1 VFIEKPMVTRMDQF
15 AQVLQLMAEQ
25 PTQPLVTLGLNRR
38 YSPLVDTLRKS
49 LRSPVDFVE
58 YVIAQPFVPPDHWTL
73 DPVDGGGRLI
83 TEGEHFIDLCNLLI
97 GKRPVSVTARALGKL
112 PDDIRTL
119 CNFAVTLHYDGA
131 AATIMFDECGAPGFP
146 RERLSVFTRGQVA
159 ILDDFAKLTEFGSG
173 KKSRGTGLHKSM
185 GHAEELEQ
193 FVRAVQGQPN
203 ELLTWDDASLATT
216 CMFAAQE
223 SIRLGAEIDLDQF
236 RQSLL
241 AAAEETEETEE
252 VAPEGADSAIS

>member
-1 VFIEKPMVTRMDQF
+1 
-15 AQVLQLMAEQ
+15 
-25 PTQPLVTLGLNRR
+25 
-38 YSPLVDTLRKS
+38 
-49 LRSPVDFVE
+49 
-58 YVIAQPFVPPDHWTL
+58 VIAQPFVPPDHWTL

-97 GKRPVSVTARALGKL
+97 GKRPASVTARALGQV

-159 ILDDFAKLTEFGSG
+159 ILDDFAKLTEYGRQR
-173 KKSRGTGLHKSM
+173 KKSQGTGLHKSM

-193 FVRAVQGQPN
+193 FVRAVQGKPN
-203 ELLTWDDASLATT
+203 HLLSWEDASLATL

-223 SIRLGAEIDLDQF
+223 SIRLGAEIDLGQF

-241 AAAEETEETEE
+241 APAEEADVADGAE
-252 VAPEGADSAIS
+252 VAADGGNGVAGDEVRDGDHLAGRR